1 MSAMPN
7 AKLSTLPN
15 TLRFLAATGC
25 CFVYLVMQGCASS
38 ATDPTTTWSPNK
50 LYQEA
55 KDEASSGSWDKAIS
69 YYEKLEGRAAGTP
82 LAQQAEIEK
91 AYAQYKSG
99 EALQALASLDRF
111 IKLHPGSPGL
121 DYAYYLKGIINFNDD
136 LGFLGRFTTQDLSER
151 DQKASKESYD
161 AFKVLVDRFPDS
173 KYASDAVA
181 RMTYLVGSLA
191 RYEVNVARYYYS
203 RGAYVAAINRAQA
216 AITDYREVPA
226 VEDAL
231 WILIQ
236 SYDQLGMKDL
246 ASDSRRVMVKS
257 FPKGKYANNTEPV
270 TERPWWKLW

>member
-1 MSAMPN
+1 MSAMHTE
-7 AKLSTLPN
+7 KLSTLPDN
-15 TLRFLAATGC
+15 LRVLALSAC
-25 CFVYLVMQGCASS
+25 CLVYLVIQGCASS
-38 ATDPTTTWSPNK
+38 ATDPTTAWSPNK

-55 KDEASSGSWDKAIS
+55 KEEASSGAWDKAIV

-91 AYAQYKSG
+91 AYAQYKSS
-99 EALQALASLDRF
+99 EPVQALATLDRF

-136 LGFLGRFTTQDLSER
+136 LGLLGRFTTQDLSER
-151 DQKASKESYD
+151 DQKASKESFD
-161 AFKVLVDRFPDS
+161 AFKVLLDRFPDS
-173 KYASDAVA
+173 KYASDAKA

-216 AITDYREVPA
+216 AITDYKEVPA

-231 WILIQ
+231 WVLIQ
-236 SYDQLGMKDL
+236 SYEQLDMKDL
-246 ASDSRRVMVKS
+246 ANDARRVMAKS
-257 FPKGKYANNTEPV
+257 FPQGGYVNNTEQA